1 MCAHQKRSSYVEF
14 VFILLFSFDVVVV
27 ILRGESNCWFVSV
40 YNWAAYA
47 NETVLLALMLFFF
60 VYMLSHLYFFY
71 IVHSVTAC
79 FLHAVTFRKLTR
91 LACYVQWD

>member
-14 VFILLFSFDVVVV
+14 VFILLFSFDVVV

-60 VYMLSHLYFFY
+60 VYMLSHLYFFFTLF
-71 IVHSVTAC
+71 IVSLRVSYMQS
-79 FLHAVTFRKLTR
+79 LSEN
-91 LACYVQWD
+91 